1 MTRLGRP
8 PKPERT
14 IQWAVRLPRSIA
26 QRWDL
31 LLCEPTTGKISPNTR
46 QELFIPLL
54 SRLWDATL
62 RGSPT
67 IVVSDIV
74 AILRKRFPEEWAPEE
89 EQSYE

>member
-1 MTRLGRP
+1 MPLGRP

-14 IQWAVRLPRSIA
+14 VQWAVRLPSSLA

-31 LLCEPTTGKISPNTR
+31 LLCEPVTGKINPNTR
-46 QELFIPLL
+46 QEIFIPIL

-74 AILRKRFPEEWAPEE
+74 ATLRQRFPEEWEDEE
-89 EQSYE
+89 PLRYE